1 MNTAFIILILLPTQ
15 PGLFTEQSSN
25 TAIVFRVN
33 VGSTVQNRDFRV
45 RGFFKKLTIK
55 GNRNTVILNY
65 NPVDMSYN
73 YYNRTTR
80 RPLFRRF
87 RRSYP

>member
-1 MNTAFIILILLPTQ
+1 MVLLTLVPTQ
-15 PGLFTEQSSN
+15 PGTMPERSIN

-33 VGSTVQNRDFRV
+33 VGPTVQNRDFRV
-45 RGFFKKLTIK
+45 RGFFKRLTIK